1 MKETK
6 KHWSHSWLQR
16 PFANAEKIKNN
27 YGQSD
32 QDIFVLSLLNGLENG
47 TYLELGAGWP
57 EHISNTALLEREFNW
72 SGISIDNLDDQKLLW
87 QQANRTLSFI
97 NALTVDFSELLSG
110 MPEVI
115 DYLSVDCD
123 DVSLDIVKRLP
134 LDHYKFKVITFEHD
148 CYADGPSAKYNSREF
163 LINQG
168 YQLVVN
174 NISHIGISVDYEDWW
189 CCPEL
194 IDPDRLEK
202 HLSVDNSIKNYSD
215 YLYK

>member
-6 KHWSHSWLQR
+6 KPWDSSWLLR
-16 PFANAEKIKNN
+16 PFKNAEKIKHN

-32 QDIFVLSLLNGLENG
+32 QDIFVLSLLDGLENG

-57 EHISNTALLEREFNW
+57 EHISNTALLERQFNW
-72 SGISIDNLDDQKLLW
+72 SGISIDNLDEQKLSW
-87 QQANRTLSFI
+87 QQAERTLSFV
-97 NALTVDFSELLSG
+97 NALTVDFSKLLSD
-110 MPEVI
+110 MPKVI

-134 LDHYKFKVITFEHD
+134 LDLYKFKVITFEHD
-148 CYADGPSAKYNSREF
+148 CYVDGPKTKYESREF
-163 LINQG
+163 LTSQG

-174 NISHIGISVDYEDWW
+174 NISQIGTAVDYEDWW
-189 CCPEL
+189 CRPEL
-194 IDPDRLEK
+194 VDPDRLHQ
-202 HLSVDNSIKNYSD
+202 HLNVNESIKNYRD